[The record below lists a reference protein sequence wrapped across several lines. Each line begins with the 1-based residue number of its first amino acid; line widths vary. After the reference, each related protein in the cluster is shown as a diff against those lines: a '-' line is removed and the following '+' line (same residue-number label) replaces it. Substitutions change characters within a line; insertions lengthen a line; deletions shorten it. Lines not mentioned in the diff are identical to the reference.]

1 MTHDSHIQG
10 ALECVA
16 FGPEDFEE
24 EILEAIEGAIGEESV
39 RTTDEVETLSESDV
53 RRQLILYRQEHPIPE
68 VTELIR
74 TVRQTDVA
82 QSVVC
87 VVDDGDWKA
96 ANSAVRDGAA
106 GYLFVEQFDSPHLES
121 HLRASV
127 ECGLAAERR
136 TTLQRELEERSS
148 ELLGLNALANGVSS
162 SLDRDVITRRGLWV
176 FAGVCQQ
183 SAVALLELDP
193 LPELQ
198 SVNET
203 NGEPEQSPRLRCS
216 ASFSASGLGAPCG
229 DVPCDESWRNVVLEN
244 HTAVLEGRPDGGEF
258 PGLEPFWEDHP
269 EGRVTILP
277 LHANRRPY
285 GALVMAD
292 VDGNAPHGNV
302 SREGLKAMALQFAS
316 ALENARL
323 FAEIKEA
330 YESLQETQDQ
340 LVHAE
345 KFAAVGVLA
354 AEIAHEINNPASFVI
369 SNLSVMVEYA
379 ETIAEYLDAVE
390 ELLADDEELIE
401 ALGDLKEDF
410 EIGYLRED
418 MEHLLSRSL
427 SGMQRIHQV
436 VQDLRYLS
444 RDSGEE
450 PGWVEIESL
459 LDATV
464 NLVRHEAK
472 FRADIVRDYDGA
484 RKRPARG
491 RAWDCR
497 SLRTSSGASAGR
509 SPSSPSAVRGRR
521 FTSRS
526 RSVRRSSPRTKTCGT
541 ADTMRCRL
549 K

>member
-1 MTHDSHIQG
+1 M
-10 ALECVA
+10 
-16 FGPEDFEE
+16 F
-24 EILEAIEGAIGEESV
+24 
-39 RTTDEVETLSESDV
+39 
-53 RRQLILYRQEHPIPE
+53 RRLRRDDH
-68 VTELIR
+68 VH
-74 TVRQTDVA
+74 
-82 QSVVC
+82 SVVC

-96 ANSAVRDGAA
+96 ANSAVRDGASD
-106 GYLFVEQFDSPHLES
+106 YLFVEQFDSPHLAS

-127 ECGLAAERR
+127 ECGLAVQRR
-136 TTLQRELEERSS
+136 SVLQRELEERSS

-183 SAVALLELDP
+183 TAVALLELHP
-193 LPELQ
+193 LPELRNVGE
-198 SVNET
+198 SDEET
-203 NGEPEQSPRLRCS
+203 TPEVECV
-216 ASFSASGLGAPCG
+216 ATFSARGLEEFCG
-229 DVPCDESWRNVVLEN
+229 EIAYDESWQNIVLEN
-244 HTAVLEGRPDGGEF
+244 HTAVIEGRPEGDEF
-258 PGLEPFWEDHP
+258 PGLEPFWDAHP
-269 EGRVTILP
+269 DGRVTILP
-277 LHANRRPY
+277 LHANQRPY

-292 VDGNAPHGNV
+292 TDDHPADDKI
-302 SREGLKAMALQFAS
+302 SREGMQAMALQFAG

-323 FAEIKEA
+323 FEEIKDA

-390 ELLADDEELIE
+390 ELVDEETDGLIE
-401 ALGDLKEDF
+401 ELDGLQEEF
-410 EIGYLRED
+410 EIGFLRED

-450 PGWVEIESL
+450 PGWVEIENL

-472 FRADIVRDYDGA
+472 FRADIERDYDGA
-484 RKRPARG
+484 PQVMS
-491 RAWDCR
+491 D
-497 SLRTSSGASAGR
+497 AGR
-509 SPSSPSAVRGRR
+509 LSQVFLNLVVNAVQAIE
-521 FTSRS
+521 S
-526 RSVRRSSPRTKTCGT
+526 
-541 ADTMRCRL
+541 
-549 K
+549 